1 MIGGATLII
10 VGAFALFSL
19 FADVHLIPLL
29 IAPIAGLIL
38 LLWGVGSRNNG
49 LLVAGSVLLG
59 IGIGLALTETVL
71 HSSSASTQTG
81 VLLVCFAWAGYSLPY
96 CRFCSDAS
104 GCGGFCCPVQFC
116 FVAGIAMLF
125 NTNALVGEIGRWP
138 VLPRNSR
145 YHHHYLTTTL
155 TRHPDG
161 LSTRSKAWKTMN
173 WNKGMAGFIIMAGI
187 GALGNAYVRNNESP
201 EQE

>member
-1 MIGGATLII
+1 MTTKIPGTFDGKVKVDHSRARMIGGATLII

-81 VLLVCFAWAGYSLPY
+81 VLLVCFAFGWLLVTVLSFLFGRKRLWWPLLPG
-96 CRFCSDAS
+96 AI
-104 GCGGFCCPVQFC
+104 C

-125 NTNALVGEIGRWP
+125 NTNALVGEIGRFWP
-138 VLPRNSR
+138 VL
-145 YHHHYLTTTL
+145 LV
-155 TRHPDG
+155 
-161 LSTRSKAWKTMN
+161 
-173 WNKGMAGFIIMAGI
+173 IAGI
-187 GALGNAYVRNNESP
+187 IIIILRRR
-201 EQE
+201 